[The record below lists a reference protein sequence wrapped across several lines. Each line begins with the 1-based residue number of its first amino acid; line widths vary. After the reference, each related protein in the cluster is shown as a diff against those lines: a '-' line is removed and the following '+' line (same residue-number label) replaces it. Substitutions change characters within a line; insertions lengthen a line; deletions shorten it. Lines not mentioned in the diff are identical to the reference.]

1 MPRMKLGP
9 IVPIRHIDPPVPGNR
24 VRLNRRRGR
33 HAVLPRLLHL
43 GVHHEQRVVRE
54 VDGDLALG
62 VVVLVWGEDAADA
75 ELARDAEGERADDG
89 ARAEVG

>member
-1 MPRMKLGP
+1 M
-9 IVPIRHIDPPVPGNR
+9 
-24 VRLNRRRGR
+24 
-33 HAVLPRLLHL
+33 
-43 GVHHEQRVVRE
+43 RE

-62 VVVLVWGEDAADA
+62 VLVLVWGEDAADA